1 MRKGDC
7 MITNE
12 VFSLTGIINRMVKS
26 KNTEADINKFKEGL
40 EKYVRQKQRDVAA
53 RMLERIYDNNR
64 SAMRNDI
71 ESAEMGKIS
80 LLIGEDASVEEY
92 ERKKI
97 LGILYPMLQEDF
109 GITL

>member
-1 MRKGDC
+1 
-7 MITNE
+7 MI
-12 VFSLTGIINRMVKS
+12 VDAAFSLTGIINRMVRS
-26 KNTEADINKFKEGL
+26 KGTEEDIKNFKEDL

-64 SAMRNDI
+64 SALRKDA
-71 ESAEMGKIS
+71 ESAEIGKIS

-97 LGILYPMLQEDF
+97 LGILYPMLQEDLGDF
-109 GITL
+109 L